1 LVKAETKSALGLRR
15 AWSQRD
21 GNGADD
27 GEVRAGGIIVN
38 GRQAVD
44 ILATKAS
51 WAAAWWLE
59 QAPHVVVGDY
69 RLVFSVEVCEVV

>member
-1 LVKAETKSALGLRR
+1 M
-15 AWSQRD
+15 
-21 GNGADD
+21 
-27 GEVRAGGIIVN
+27 VN

-51 WAAAWWLE
+51 WAAARWLE

-69 RLVFSVEVCEVV
+69 WLVFSVEVCEIA